1 MMAVTEGMDDTAQGL
16 DSQTIDLGAT
26 GRRNRPCSR
35 QRDERV
41 LAVKSAILMWLGPYE
56 PIIAYLQSV
65 LVWERPLH
73 SVFLYIAVNA
83 VFWFFAL
90 SSLRMLFLLSA
101 GLASAVCADTW
112 RNRTWPEIIIKQ
124 RDEEKSRGMVN
135 PGILSVPELCEQLA
149 EAWVTTSSFTQN
161 LVRLRWHSPGKFCLL
176 VCGFFTP
183 MAMLGCYIPGLV
195 LSYAVMLAGLLC
207 PLAMYHR
214 VWQRL
219 LVHLEPALQWLDFS
233 ISGYMS
239 SQPKESHSVVLH
251 QPVRHAYP
259 TNGSDSEEE
268 LSTLCPKL
276 DDAAMAKELAITDSE
291 HSDAEVSH
299 TDNGTLNLSR
309 GQSPLTEDSE
319 DLDRHSNPEESFA
332 CDLPNVPSIKPEAIL
347 MGNDDDTSIGLQS
360 PGSSSS
366 HSPSNMLLD
375 LDQEIIDPKQS
386 SSDQESED
394 FEVLDQS
401 KLSQMDPL
409 VGSGQGRS
417 LGQHQQHSNQ
427 ETGFLSNLQRKTQ

>member
-35 QRDERV
+35 QRVERV

-56 PIIAYLQSV
+56 PVISYLQSV

-73 SVFLYIAVNA
+73 SVLLYIAVNA

-112 RNRTWPEIIIKQ
+112 RNRTWPKIIIKQ
-124 RDEEKSRGMVN
+124 PDEEKSSKGIVH

-183 MAMLGCYIPGLV
+183 LAMLGCYIPGLV

-207 PLAMYHR
+207 PLAVYHR
-214 VWQRL
+214 VWQQL
-219 LVHLEPALQWLDFS
+219 LVHLDPARQWLDFS
-233 ISGYMS
+233 MSGYRM
-239 SQPKESHSVVLH
+239 SQPKESQFLY
-251 QPVRHAYP
+251 QPVRHTCP

-276 DDAAMAKELAITDSE
+276 DDAAMAEELAITDSE
-291 HSDAEVSH
+291 HSDAEVLH

-319 DLDRHSNPEESFA
+319 DLDRHSDPEESLA
-332 CDLPNVPSIKPEAIL
+332 CDFPNIPSVNPEAIL
-347 MGNDDDTSIGLQS
+347 RDDDDDTRIGLQS

-366 HSPSNMLLD
+366 HGPGGILLD
-375 LDQEIIDPKQS
+375 LDQENIDPKQS

-401 KLSQMDPL
+401 ELSQMDPL
-409 VGSGQGRS
+409 GGSGQGGR
-417 LGQHQQHSNQ
+417 LGQHQQQSNQ
-427 ETGFLSNLQRKTQ
+427 ETGFLYNLQGKTQ